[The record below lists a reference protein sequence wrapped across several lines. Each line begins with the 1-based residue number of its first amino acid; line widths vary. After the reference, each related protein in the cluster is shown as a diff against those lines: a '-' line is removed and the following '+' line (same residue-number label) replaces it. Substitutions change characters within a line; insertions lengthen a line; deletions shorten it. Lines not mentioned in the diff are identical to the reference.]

1 MSTLKALMKVRL
13 ASFKQLYL
21 GKSKTKNGKE
31 RNKALI
37 LALLLVY
44 VTFTF
49 GFMFVGNFS
58 MMAEAFHTQGLD
70 WVYFAVWALLDFA
83 VMFVGTVFTAK
94 TQLYEAKDND
104 LLLAM
109 PIRPRDILI
118 SRLFMILVM
127 NTFINLIVSGA
138 AGIMWIVRYP
148 VSPAGVIAFLLICL
162 TLPLF
167 SLAMSALFGFL
178 ISLATRRVRNKSVIT
193 TVFSLVFLAAYMYVI
208 NKSTAWIQS
217 LSYSGGYVAQA
228 LRPVFLLRWIGT
240 AVAAGDIK
248 SLALTLVCLLVPF
261 ALAILILDRTFFKNV
276 TTVRA
281 TAKKEYKEQ
290 AYGGGKVSVSL
301 FKKEAIRFVSSSG
314 YMLNAGFGTVM
325 EIAAGVMVLVK
336 RDQLTSF
343 FGSGV
348 VPPEYLFPLL
358 ITGLCLMA
366 AMTDISA
373 PSVSLEGKSLW
384 ILRAA
389 PLEPADV
396 LRAKLKFHCAVSGVA
411 TVIAG
416 ALVCIALKATPVQ
429 WALAMALPLL
439 FVAFEGL
446 LGLLCNLK
454 YPVLEWENENQ
465 AVKTGMAVFIAM
477 FGAMGAVLLLGG
489 VWFGLAQILPVEAAL
504 CADILLLGIVDLI
517 LYRRL
522 VTKGAEEF
530 AAL

>member
-1 MSTLKALMKVRL
+1 MSTLKALMRVRL
-13 ASFKQLYL
+13 ASFKQMYL
-21 GKSKTKNGKE
+21 GKSKTKSGKE

-37 LALLLVY
+37 LIVLLVY
-44 VTFTF
+44 VTVTF
-49 GFMFVGNFS
+49 GTMFVGNFS
-58 MMAEAFHTQGLD
+58 MMAEAFHAQGLD

-109 PIRPRDILI
+109 PIKPRDILI

-127 NTFINLIVSGA
+127 NAFINLIISGA

-148 VSPAGVIAFLLICL
+148 VLPLGVIAFLLVSL

-178 ISLATRRVRNKSVIT
+178 ISLATRRVRNKSIVT
-193 TVFSLVFLAAYMYVI
+193 TVFSLAFLAAYMYVI
-208 NKSTAWIQS
+208 NKSTTWIQS
-217 LSYSGGYVAQA
+217 LSYTGGYVAEA
-228 LRPVFLLRWIGT
+228 LRPVFLLRWIGE
-240 AVAAGDIK
+240 AVAKGDAK
-248 SLALTLVCLLVPF
+248 CLTLTLACLLVPF
-261 ALAILILDRTFFKNV
+261 ALAIVILDRTFFRNI

-281 TAKKEYKEQ
+281 AAKKEMKEQ
-290 AYGGGKVSVSL
+290 AYGGGKVSASL
-301 FKKEAIRFVSSSG
+301 FRKEAARFVGSSG

-325 EIAAGVMVLVK
+325 EIAVGIVALVK
-336 RDQLTSF
+336 RDFLLTM
-343 FGSGV
+343 FGGGAL
-348 VPPEYLFPLL
+348 PPEYLFP
-358 ITGLCLMA
+358 IMVTVLCLMA

-384 ILRAA
+384 ILRTS
-389 PLEPADV
+389 PLDPADV
-396 LRAKLKFHCAVSGVA
+396 LRAKLKFHCAVSGAA
-411 TVIAG
+411 TLIA
-416 ALVCIALKATPVQ
+416 AVLVCIALNAAPVQ
-429 WALAMALPLL
+429 WALAIVLPLL
-439 FVAFEGL
+439 FVVFEGL

-454 YPVLEWENENQ
+454 YPILDWENENQ

-477 FGAMGAVLLLGG
+477 FGAMGAVFVLGG
-489 VWFGLAQILPVEAAL
+489 VWFGLSMLVPVELAL
-504 CADILLLGIVDLI
+504 CGDILLLAVVDFL